1 MNNPLFTNIKLIMK
15 DDKKEIFKQ
24 LIIEYL
30 LKQISEKK

>member
-1 MNNPLFTNIKLIMK
+1 MNNPLFTNINLIMK